1 MKEREL
7 RGYLCVLLAAFFW
20 GLLGIMANFAR
31 SYGLGAYETSF
42 MRLFFGA
49 AILGGGMLIGKPGTF
64 RVGRR
69 ALLFCLI
76 IGVISQGLFNIFY
89 FTSIIELGITAGV
102 IMLYTSPAFTLI
114 FSRVFL
120 GAPLSKIKIFAIGVT
135 FTGSILTVSGGRF
148 DMNYSM
154 IGIIAGFLAGA
165 TYGILPV
172 FNSMVS
178 SKVEAVTIMYYS
190 FLAGLMVVTPFTDL
204 GRIYTSL
211 LMDYRVVVLGVALG
225 FLPTVASHFAFL
237 EASKRLETFE
247 ISILANFEVV
257 VAATTAYLIYSEPLG
272 GARIAG
278 IILVISGALLPEVY
292 KKNLKRPK
300 KA

>member
-7 RGYLCVLLAAFFW
+7 KGYFCVLLAAFFW
-20 GLLGIMANFAR
+20 GLLGIMARFAGR
-31 SYGLGAYETSF
+31 YGLGAYETSF
-42 MRLFFGA
+42 MRLFFGVT
-49 AILGGGMLIGKPGTF
+49 ILGGGMAIGKPGAF
-64 RVGRR
+64 RIDRKG
-69 ALLFCLI
+69 LLFCVVVGI
-76 IGVISQGLFNIFY
+76 ISQGLFNIFY

-114 FSRVFL
+114 FSKIFL
-120 GAPLSKIKIFAIGVT
+120 GVPLTRIKIFAIGVT

-148 DMNYSM
+148 DMSYSI
-154 IGIIAGFLAGA
+154 IGIAAGFMAGA

-172 FNSMVS
+172 FNSMIS
-178 SKVEAVTIMYYS
+178 SKLEAVTIMCYS
-190 FLAGLMVVTPFTDL
+190 FLAGLLVVTPFTDL
-204 GRIYTSL
+204 GQIYTSL
-211 LMDYRVVVLGVALG
+211 LLDYRVILVGLALG
-225 FLPTVASHFAFL
+225 FLPTVASHFVFL
-237 EASKRLETFE
+237 EASKRISTFE

-272 GARIAG
+272 AVRVAG
-278 IILVISGALLPEVY
+278 IILVISGALLPEMY